1 MATTATRGRSGPSWA
16 GVCGT
21 GPAATR
27 TTGWNRITAVSRAAT
42 GPCGVS
48 SAPDRPPGSAGLT
61 TSSATSSAP
70 APATTSTSPPTA
82 VDCSCSAGPRP
93 CWPSSKRPDRPS
105 PQVQRQAPYSLARG
119 LTEPSGVQVVN
130 VPGAGGTIGLA
141 QFVTGKKR
149 GNNLLVTGLGM
160 IGAIRINKAPVTL
173 DQVTPLARL
182 TGEYQPLVVSADSPI
197 KTLADL
203 QAKFKAD
210 PG

>member
-119 LTEPSGVQVVN
+119 LTEPATWLRR
-130 VPGAGGTIGLA
+130 AGPPKAEIRRTLERRYPMDPALVKTAMDVWQGLVLDKEPALLAERAGEVILVKDVIG
-141 QFVTGKKR
+141 
-149 GNNLLVTGLGM
+149 NLH
-160 IGAIRINKAPVTL
+160 AF
-173 DQVTPLARL
+173 TPI
-182 TGEYQPLVVSADSPI
+182 D
-197 KTLADL
+197 
-203 QAKFKAD
+203 
-210 PG
+210 